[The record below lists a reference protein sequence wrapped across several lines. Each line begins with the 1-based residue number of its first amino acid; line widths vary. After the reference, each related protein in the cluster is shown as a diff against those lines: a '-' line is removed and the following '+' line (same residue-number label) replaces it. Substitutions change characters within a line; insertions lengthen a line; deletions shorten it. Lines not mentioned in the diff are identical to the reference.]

1 MKLIQASLLT
11 ALVCVTVTAC
21 RLPGKAGKG
30 PEPKGQVIAVVDGD
44 EVTMTDLRAE
54 LAGTTA
60 PNAEAQKA
68 LEQSGLQQIVGRKL
82 LAVAAHKQDL
92 DKTPEFAVQKKR
104 ALEMVAALILQRK
117 LAGQVP
123 PPTRDEAQH
132 FVDEHPDMFAN
143 RRFYIL
149 DQIRMKRPP
158 DAQKLKQLEPLHS
171 MTEVEAWLAKERVD
185 YERAVDAFDTFGT
198 DPRLVDFIEK
208 LPPSEV
214 FVVPRGD
221 ILLINQVQEVK
232 AVPLTGDRAVNYALD
247 LMRNQRTL
255 EAVARAENQILARS
269 AGAVRYAAAYKPQPV
284 GPAPPSNEGVPSR
297 MSQGQAQ
304 GQTK

>member
-1 MKLIQASLLT
+1 MKLIGASLLT
-11 ALVCVTVTAC
+11 ALVCLTVSAC
-21 RLPGKAGKG
+21 RLPGPSKKG
-30 PEPKGQVIAVVDGD
+30 AEPKGQVIAVVNGD

-54 LAGTTA
+54 IAGISA
-60 PNAEAQKA
+60 PNPEAQKA
-68 LEQSGLQQIVGRKL
+68 LELASLQQIVGRKIL
-82 LAVAAHKQDL
+82 SDAAHAQDL
-92 DKTPEFAVQKKR
+92 DKTPEFAVQRKR

-123 PPTRDEAQH
+123 PPTRDEAQR
-132 FVDEHPDMFAN
+132 FVEEHPDMFAQ

-158 DAQKLKQLEPLHS
+158 DAQKLKQLEPLKT
-171 MTEVEAWLAKERVD
+171 MTEVEGWMAQQKVD

-221 ILLINQVQEVK
+221 ILLINQILEVRQ
-232 AVPLTGDRAVNYALD
+232 VPLTGDRAVTYALD
-247 LMRNQRTL
+247 LIRNQRTL
-255 EAVARAENQILARS
+255 EAVARAENQILAKS
-269 AGAVRYAAAYKPQPV
+269 AGAVRYAAAYKPPPANA
-284 GPAPPSNEGVPSR
+284 PAPTSDEGLPSR
-297 MSQGQAQ
+297 MNPNAAA
-304 GQTK
+304 K